1 MCTSCQDIC
10 AKHTMRFAFLGTGRS
25 FLGNRMN
32 ECPIVVNVHWH
43 KNQHHIQAPP
53 QWCQSLCLNMA
64 QVLVL
69 YSNDNCITVIINR
82 NRCSIFNE
90 QIVMSLPLCMQLGAL
105 VSRRLTELAGG
116 RSAEWQASLAFA
128 FILLVWAAKVPVG
141 WVTAGGI
148 SVCVGAGVGCIRT
161 GTPYWNTC
169 TLLQS
174 LMRGWERQDVWLSW
188 KPTCLSLSLEASVKR
203 TLAHCS
209 VA

>member
-1 MCTSCQDIC
+1 
-10 AKHTMRFAFLGTGRS
+10 
-25 FLGNRMN
+25 
-32 ECPIVVNVHWH
+32 
-43 KNQHHIQAPP
+43 
-53 QWCQSLCLNMA
+53 MA

-148 SVCVGAGVGCIRT
+148 SVCVGAGIGCIRT
-161 GTPYWNTC
+161 GTPY
-169 TLLQS
+169 
-174 LMRGWERQDVWLSW
+174 
-188 KPTCLSLSLEASVKR
+188 
-203 TLAHCS
+203 
-209 VA
+209 